1 MNELLQRLHEEFGWT
16 TKLLAA
22 LFGRY
27 IYTMLQREEKR
38 LARGWVYEPASFY
51 EKNAAAIALANEPRR
66 HPKIPM
72 LRKRWI
78 AGEFYPQ
85 PASYPIRRQS
95 WK

>member
-1 MNELLQRLHEEFGWT
+1 
-16 TKLLAA
+16 
-22 LFGRY
+22 
-27 IYTMLQREEKR
+27 MLQREEKR

-51 EKNAAAIALANEPRR
+51 EKNAAAIALENEPRR

-72 LRKRWI
+72 LRKRWV